1 MKKTHIV
8 SLVALSL
15 VFGGIAVQPFTSH
28 VAYATDAKKQ
38 FTNREVATPAGA
50 AQKLMGE
57 KKFKEAVVELEKANA
72 VAKKT
77 PYETYVVNLLLMQC
91 YSQLQ
96 DNANAV
102 KAFEASSAT
111 GEMDTATTL
120 NLTKALMSNFYAAKN
135 YPKMIEYSQRVL
147 KDSPNDVE
155 TLSLVA
161 NAYYLQN
168 NFKSAADTSRTVIK
182 ASQAAG
188 KAPSEQ
194 TLGLLMSAEYK
205 QQNDAGVLAAV
216 EQLVALYP
224 KEEYWRNLVDLNG
237 KALRGAPS
245 KTGLD
250 VVLVKS
256 YLGLMKTSDEYVD
269 GSQLALQEGFPGS
282 AKSLMES
289 GMKSGVLGT
298 GAQKDR
304 ENRLLAKATQDATT
318 DQAALAKAVT
328 EASSQKTGD
337 ALVKLGEAYA
347 SYGQY
352 DKAIE
357 TIQAGIAKNPTNAD
371 DAKLRLG
378 IAYIQ
383 AGKRQQGIDAF
394 KGIAAGTPT
403 AQVAKLWT
411 LASGSKKSA

>member
-15 VFGGIAVQPFTSH
+15 VFGGVAVQPFAPH
-28 VAYATDAKKQ
+28 VAFAADAKKQ
-38 FTNREVATPAGA
+38 FVNKEVATPAGA

-111 GEMDTATTL
+111 GEMDAPTQL
-120 NLTKALMSNFYAAKN
+120 NLTKALMSNFYSAKN

-147 KDSPNDVE
+147 KENPNDVD

-168 NFKSAADTSRTVIK
+168 NFKAAADTSRTVIK

-205 QQNDAGVLAAV
+205 QQNDAGVVAAL
-216 EQLVALYP
+216 EQLVAAYP
-224 KEEYWRNLVDLNG
+224 KEEYWRNLIELNQ
-237 KALRGAPS
+237 KSLRSGS
-245 KTGLD
+245 TKTNLD

-256 YLGLMKTSDEYVD
+256 YLGLIKAPEEYVD
-269 GSQLALQEGFPGS
+269 GAQLALQEGLPGT
-282 AKSLMES
+282 AKGLMES
-289 GMKSGVLGT
+289 GNKAGVLGQAA
-298 GAQKDR
+298 GKDR
-304 ENRLLAKATQDATT
+304 EARLLTMATQQATT
-318 DQAALAKAVT
+318 DQGTLTKGVAEAAN
-328 EASSQKTGD
+328 QKTGD
-337 ALVKLGEAYA
+337 ALVKFGEAYA

-357 TIQAGIAKNPTNAD
+357 TIQAGIAKNPTNMD

-383 AGKRQQGIDAF
+383 AGKRQQGLDAF
-394 KGIAAGTPT
+394 KGITAGTPT
-403 AQVAKLWT
+403 AQIAKLWS
-411 LASGSKKSA
+411 LASGYKKSA